1 MKARLTALLLLVC
14 GPALAASPATGI
26 HAMAYSASAP
36 YLATSPANTQTSGS
50 TILIW
55 IGNGTLSLLTNTP
68 SDNMGNHY
76 TSCGAASYAP
86 EWPTSGEALYVC
98 TNVAGGMGHVF
109 YWTNGGLVESTML
122 VVEVKNGGQVYNVM
136 SNVVMSV
143 SGTQTSLYATNNAPA
158 SIVAFWS
165 GDAEPDDPHE
175 RHSEQRLQPA
185 GPGGVLIRLRP
196 GRFRVE
202 GLVLR
207 RDQQRGLDDIARPA
221 CVAVDSRRAVLLG
234 LSTNSPYATITAG
247 QVNVQNLILK

>member
-1 MKARLTALLLLVC
+1 MKARLTVLLLLVC
-14 GPALAASPATGI
+14 GPALAANPATGI
-26 HAMAYSASAP
+26 HAMAYSPSAP

-55 IGNGTLSLLTNTP
+55 IGNGALSLLTNAP

-109 YWTNGGLVESTML
+109 YWTNGGLIESTML
-122 VVEVKNGGQVYNVM
+122 VVEVKNGGEVYNLM
-136 SNVVMSV
+136 SNVVTSI
-143 SGTQTSLYATNNAPA
+143 SATQTSLYATNNAPA

-165 GDAEPDDPHE
+165 GDASQTTPMTATPNSGFNLLDLEAYSSGYVQGASA
-175 RHSEQRLQPA
+175 SEDLSSAGTNNVAWTTSPGQRAWLW
-185 GPGGVLIRLRP
+185 
-196 GRFRVE
+196 
-202 GLVLR
+202 
-207 RDQQRGLDDIARPA
+207 IA
-221 CVAVDSRRAVLLG
+221 AVQSSSAS
-234 LSTNSPYATITAG
+234 STNSPYATINAG